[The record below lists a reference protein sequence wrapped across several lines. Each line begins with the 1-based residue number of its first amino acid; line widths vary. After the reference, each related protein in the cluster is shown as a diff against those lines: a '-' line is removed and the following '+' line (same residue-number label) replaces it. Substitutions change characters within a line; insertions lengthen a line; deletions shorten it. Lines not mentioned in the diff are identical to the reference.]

1 MNQVYTWP
9 VETLVLAF
17 AIAVAI
23 IALVL
28 YFELK
33 STQDRMESLRGEIDH
48 RVTVT
53 LQSVMHETAEKIP
66 QIEKR
71 VEEIS
76 LKVDKTEAEVHSL
89 QKPAENEPAAQA
101 QAAEKKPGPKPN

>member
-1 MNQVYTWP
+1 M
-9 VETLVLAF
+9 ETLVLAF

-33 STQDRMESLRGEIDH
+33 TTQDRMESLRGEIDH

-53 LQSVMHETAEKIP
+53 LQSVMHETTDKIP

-76 LKVDKTEAEVHSL
+76 LKIDKTEAEVHEL
-89 QKPAENEPAAQA
+89 QSHADDKPSTPTPT
-101 QAAEKKPGPKPN
+101 AEKKPVAKPN

>member
-1 MNQVYTWP
+1 

-17 AIAVAI
+17 AIAIAI

-33 STQDRMESLRGEIDH
+33 TTQQRMEALRGEIDH
-48 RVTVT
+48 RVTLT
-53 LQSVMHETAEKIP
+53 LQSVMHETADKIP

-76 LKVDKTEAEVHSL
+76 LKIDKTEAEVHEL
-89 QKPAENEPAAQA
+89 QSHSDGKPSTPTPTPTP
-101 QAAEKKPGPKPN
+101 AAEKKPVAKPN